1 MALRMEFREE
11 EMLEMTEMV
20 ADDLMDGAEE
30 ERDGGD
36 GGGSVLGKSSRV
48 GLLTMKGREWSQR
61 QGEPLKWYERF
72 SVYYLPLEL
81 GNRSL
86 ARAYKVYSGKPQ
98 PAAPPDWY
106 DARDRWDWE
115 ARANAYDIARTE
127 QRQEM
132 LDTVGLAIEDEIK
145 DALLIALRASVNRI
159 EGLVLDSNSEEM
171 DVKTAMASIP
181 RLARELQDVYGV
193 GKKAGVAKSVEDF
206 LLALPKGLGQR
217 VMVYIDQRQ
226 QAQLPANT
234 RGEVVDGK
242 ATELKPARLVAKSK
256 RDSKLI

>member
-20 ADDLMDGAEE
+20 ADDLMDGAEGT
-30 ERDGGD
+30 GG
-36 GGGSVLGKSSRV
+36 VLEKKSRV
-48 GLLTMKGREWSQR
+48 GLLTMKGQPWSQK
-61 QGEPLKWYERF
+61 QGETLLWYERF

-81 GNRSL
+81 GNRSV
-86 ARAYKVYSGKPQ
+86 ARAYKIWTGKPQ

-106 DARDRWDWE
+106 DARDRWDWV
-115 ARANAYDIARTE
+115 ARANAYDVVRTE

-159 EGLVLDSNSEEM
+159 EGLVLDSSSKEM

-234 RGEVVDGK
+234 RGEIVEGTVN
-242 ATELKPARLVAKSK
+242 ELKPARLVAKSK
-256 RDSKLI
+256 RDTKLI